1 MVSIVLVAVVLP
13 FCALASSLPAKTV
26 GQNANGTWLE
36 NIAVRPN
43 GDLLVT
49 QMHPSAIVYT
59 LRDPSTCQHGLE
71 EVVSIP
77 GIQNLYGI
85 AQVPSH
91 NISVENYI
99 VVGGNSS
106 SLGNTIAGTYRAWSI
121 QLQSSRYG
129 LKVRANKISDMS
141 KESTFLN
148 GVAAIPHRSNAIL
161 VADSANGLVGRLDL
175 VSGRFDTSAFVFP
188 EMVPLEGADLPIGV
202 NGIRIHSGYLY
213 FGNSYAASIYRI
225 PMTSEGFPVKGA
237 KPELVADVSDGVSF
251 LDDFT
256 FDTEGNIY
264 AASLFDNCVVFVDTV
279 SGTWKIVAG
288 GVGEM
293 TVAGATSVT
302 FGRGEH
308 DKGILYVTTSGAIAN
323 PVNGTKTEGS
333 KVVALDTRRWRG
345 DVSL

>member
-1 MVSIVLVAVVLP
+1 MVSIILAALALP
-13 FCALASSLPAKTV
+13 FWALAATLPAKTV
-26 GQNANGTWLE
+26 GQNPNGTWLE

-59 LRDPSTCQHGLE
+59 LRDPLTCQHALE
-71 EVVSIP
+71 EIVSIP
-77 GIQNLYGI
+77 GIQNIYGI

-91 NISVENYI
+91 KNSVENYI

-106 SLGNTIAGTYRAWSI
+106 SLGNTITGTYRAWSI

-129 LKVRANKISDMS
+129 LKVRTKKIGDMS
-141 KESTFLN
+141 KGSTFLN
-148 GVAAIPHRSNAIL
+148 GVAPIPHRPDAVL

-175 VSGRFDTSAFVFP
+175 VSGKFDTSAFVFP
-188 EMVPLEGADLPIGV
+188 EMLPLVGAKLPIGV
-202 NGIRIHSGYLY
+202 NAIHIYNGYLY
-213 FGNSYAASIYRI
+213 FDNSYAASIYRI
-225 PMTSEGFPVKGA
+225 IITPEGFPVKEA
-237 KPELVADVSDGVSF
+237 KPELVADISDGVSF

-264 AASLFDNCVVFVDTV
+264 AASLFDNCIVFVDTV

-288 GVGEM
+288 RVSEM
-293 TVAGATSVT
+293 TVAGATSVI

-308 DKGILYVTTSGAIAN
+308 DKDILYVTTSGAIAN
-323 PVNGTKTEGS
+323 PVNGTEMEGS
-333 KVVALDTRRWRG
+333 KVVALDTRPWRG
-345 DVSL
+345 AV